1 MSSRLPVALA
11 GLMLAL
17 PIGLAAFGQPSSR
30 PTPIRGDVT
39 APPPPAP
46 LLVAREAETPIR
58 LESARIDAE
67 LSGGLAHTAIELVFR
82 NPNNRVLEGELQFP
96 LSEGQQIDGF
106 ALDIDGR
113 LRPAVPV
120 PKDKGREV
128 FEAIERRGADPALL
142 EQTAGNQFKLRI
154 YPIPAQ
160 GTRRV
165 RLELREALRRHDG
178 QWRFEL
184 PLAFAAGAQA
194 FDLQLRSAAK
204 PQVDGPGGEARVSSR
219 GGGYTLALAR
229 APAGGRLAVSVA
241 AATGPRA
248 YVQEHD
254 GERYFLAEVP
264 LQGASAPRVLPASVA
279 VVWDSSA
286 SGRKRDH
293 ASELALLDRYFRR
306 AGRIEASL
314 IRLRDRAEPA
324 RVFQVENGDWSALR
338 RELESTVY
346 DGATAADSWQ
356 ARPQVGEYLLFGD
369 GLFNYGAGSLPQFA
383 PGQRLYALNSAGADA
398 DAARLGA
405 LAQAHGGRLLSWQRA
420 GELDRVAAGLLEEGP
435 RLLGADALGA
445 DRIEVQSAF
454 PDDGLLRIAGRLRDA
469 RAELNLR
476 VADGQGERRQSVK
489 IGADAPASAFPARLW
504 ARYAIARLEADPETN
519 RAAIARLGQG
529 FGVVTGETS
538 LIVLDDIA
546 DYVRYDIA
554 PPDRRDEF
562 QRLKAAQASERDS
575 TRKASLD
582 RVAELYARRIEWWQR
597 DWPKNPPK
605 GLVARV
611 NRAVEGGYDP
621 EDENGDDSVHYAPP
635 MPVADAAPV
644 AAAAAAASEA
654 DTLRRRSEPQAVREE
669 AVSIPELPAAMAP
682 PAQPMPMPVA
692 AAPAARASSLDT
704 ITVTGSRIA
713 SPEEAKAAVAGPDG
727 RAASIALQPWQPDSP
742 YARRLRAAPAAQ
754 VHRLY
759 LDERDSHAVSTAFY
773 LDVADV
779 LESKGQRELALRVL
793 SNLAELDLEN
803 RHVLRVLGY
812 RLLQIGE
819 PKLAVPVFERVLRL
833 AEEEPQSF
841 RDLGLAYAAAGQPQ
855 RAVDNLY
862 EVVVRDWDDRF
873 PGIEEIALAELN
885 AIAAAHPGETDLA
898 QVDPR
903 LRRNLPLGLRAVLS
917 WDSDNSDMDLWVTDP
932 NGEKCFYGHKQT
944 FQGGR
949 ITEDFTGGYGPEE
962 FSLRKPKPGKYKV
975 EANFFGS
982 RQQLV
987 TGATT
992 LQLWL
997 STGFGGAGQVDRKV
1011 TLRLKDSRDTVLVG
1025 EFEVK

>member
-1 MSSRLPVALA
+1 MNPRLPVALA
-11 GLMLAL
+11 GLLAL
-17 PIGLAAFGQPSSR
+17 PLGLAAIGQPAPR
-30 PTPIRGDVT
+30 QVPVRGDIV
-39 APPPPAP
+39 APP

-58 LESARIDAE
+58 LESARVEAE
-67 LSGGLAHTAIELVFR
+67 IAGGLAHTAIELVFR
-82 NPNNRVLEGELQFP
+82 NPNGRVLEGELQFP
-96 LSEGQQIDGF
+96 LGEGQQVDGF

-120 PKDKGREV
+120 PKAKGREV

-178 QWRFEL
+178 RWRFEL
-184 PLAFAAGAQA
+184 PLGFAAGAGR

-204 PQVDGPGGEARVSSR
+204 PRIEGLGGDARVR
-219 GGGYTLALAR
+219 AQGGGYVLALAQ
-229 APAGGRLAVSVA
+229 APAGGRLAASVPA
-241 AATGPRA
+241 AAEPRA
-248 YVQEHD
+248 YVQDHA

-264 LQGASAPRVLPASVA
+264 LQGASAPRALPASVA

-306 AGRIEASL
+306 AGRIQATL
-314 IRLRDRAEPA
+314 VRLRDRAEPA
-324 RVFQVENGDWSALR
+324 REFRIESGDWSALR

-356 ARPQVGEYLLFGD
+356 AQPQVGEYLLFGD
-369 GLFNYGAGSLPQFA
+369 GLFNYGAGGLPALAQ
-383 PGQRLYALNSAGADA
+383 GQRLYALNSAGADA
-398 DAARLGA
+398 DATRLGA
-405 LAQAHGGRLLSWQRA
+405 LAQAHGGRLVSWQRA
-420 GELDRVAAGLLEEGP
+420 GELDRVAAELLEEGP

-469 RAELNLR
+469 RAELDLR
-476 VADGQGERRQSVK
+476 VADGQGERRQK
-489 IGADAPASAFPARLW
+489 LAIGADAPASAFPARLW
-504 ARYAIARLEADPETN
+504 ARYAIARLEADPDAH
-519 RAAIARLGQG
+519 RAEIARLGQR

-554 PPDRRDEF
+554 PPDRQDEF

-575 TRKASLD
+575 VRKASLD
-582 RVAELYARRIEWWQR
+582 RVAGLYARRIEWWQR

-605 GLVARV
+605 ALVARA
-611 NRAVEGGYDP
+611 NAAAAGESDLEPSDG
-621 EDENGDDSVHYAPP
+621 SVHYAPP
-635 MPVADAAPV
+635 MPIVEAAP
-644 AAAAAAASEA
+644 A
-654 DTLRRRSEPQAVREE
+654 
-669 AVSIPELPAAMAP
+669 
-682 PAQPMPMPVA
+682 A
-692 AAPAARASSLDT
+692 AAPASADAEASAADALRRRAAQRSQREEVLSSPELPVGASPAPQSTALET
-704 ITVTGSRIA
+704 ITVTGSRIDP
-713 SPEEAKAAVAGPDG
+713 PEQAKVAGAGP
-727 RAASIALQPWQPDSP
+727 AAATASIALQPWQPDSP

-754 VHRLY
+754 VYRLY
-759 LDERDSHAVSTAFY
+759 LDERDSHAASTAFY

-779 LESKGQRELALRVL
+779 LEAKGERDLALRVL

-812 RLLQIGE
+812 RLLQIGA
-819 PKLAVPVFERVLRL
+819 PRLAVPVFERVLRL

-855 RAVDNLY
+855 RAIDNLY
-862 EVVVRDWDDRF
+862 EVALRDWDARF

-885 AIAAAHPGETDLA
+885 AIAAAHPGDTDLSR
-898 QVDPR
+898 VDPR

-932 NGEKCFYGHKQT
+932 NGEKCFYSHKQT

-962 FSLRKPKPGKYKV
+962 FALRKPKPGTYKV
-975 EANFFGS
+975 EANFYGS

-997 STGFGGAGQVDRKV
+997 STGFGGAGQADRKV
-1011 TLRLKDSRDTVLVG
+1011 TLRLKDARDTVLVG

>member
-1 MSSRLPVALA
+1 VTSRLPVALA

-17 PIGLAAFGQPSSR
+17 PIGLAAVGQPAPR
-30 PTPIRGDVT
+30 QTPIRSDVT

-58 LESARIDAE
+58 LESARIEAE

-82 NPNNRVLEGELQFP
+82 NPNGRVLEGELQFP
-96 LSEGQQIDGF
+96 LGEGQQIDGF

-178 QWRFEL
+178 RWRFEL
-184 PLAFAAGAQA
+184 PLAFAVGAQA

-204 PQVDGPGGEARVSSR
+204 PQVDGAGAGARVSSR
-219 GGGYTLALAR
+219 GSGYTLALAR
-229 APAGGRLAVSVA
+229 APAGGRLAVSVP
-241 AATGPRA
+241 AATAPRA
-248 YVQEHD
+248 YVQDHA

-264 LQGASAPRVLPASVA
+264 LQGASAPRTLPASVA

-286 SGRKRDH
+286 SARKRDH

-314 IRLRDRAEPA
+314 IRLRDRAEPV
-324 RVFQVENGDWSALR
+324 RTFQVENGDWSALR

-356 ARPQVGEYLLFGD
+356 ARPQAGEYLLFGD
-369 GLFNYGAGSLPQFA
+369 GLFNYGAGGVPALA

-398 DAARLGA
+398 DAVGLGA

-420 GELDRVAAGLLEEGP
+420 SELDRVAAGLLEEGP

-445 DRIEVQSAF
+445 DQVEVQSAF

-469 RAELNLR
+469 RAELHLR
-476 VADGQGERRQSVK
+476 VADGRGERSQTVK

-504 ARYAIARLEADPETN
+504 ARYAIARLEADPEAN

-554 PPDRRDEF
+554 PPDRQDEF
-562 QRLKAAQASERDS
+562 RRLKAEQASERES
-575 TRKASLD
+575 VRKDSLD
-582 RVAELYARRIEWWQR
+582 RVADLYAQRIEWWQR

-605 GLVARV
+605 GLVARI
-611 NRAVEGGYDP
+611 NAAGEDGYEADNEP
-621 EDENGDDSVHYAPP
+621 GDGAVHYAPP
-635 MPVADAAPV
+635 MPIAEAAPADAA
-644 AAAAAAASEA
+644 ASQA
-654 DTLRRRSEPQAVREE
+654 DSLRRRSEQRAVRE
-669 AVSIPELPAAMAP
+669 AAAPVAMAP
-682 PAQPMPMPVA
+682 PVPAA
-692 AAPAARASSLDT
+692 AAPAEQAPALEAIS
-704 ITVTGSRIA
+704 VTGSRIA
-713 SPEEAKAAVAGPDG
+713 SPDG
-727 RAASIALQPWQPDSP
+727 QAASIALQPWQPDSP
-742 YARRLRAAPAAQ
+742 YARRLRAAPAER
-754 VHRLY
+754 VYRLY
-759 LDERDSHAVSTAFY
+759 LDERDSHAASTAFY

-779 LESKGQRELALRVL
+779 LESKGQRDLALRVL

-862 EVVVRDWDDRF
+862 EVALRDWDARF

-885 AIAAAHPGETDLA
+885 AIAAAHPGQTDLSR
-898 QVDPR
+898 VDPR

-932 NGEKCFYGHKQT
+932 NGEKCFYGHMQT

-949 ITEDFTGGYGPEE
+949 ITEDFIGGYGPEE

-1011 TLRLKDSRDTVLVG
+1011 TLRLKDARDTVLVG